1 MPAWPPRS
9 PSMPSPRHVAELQEE
24 PLTPRRHTAVGV
36 AAYVGVWLG
45 FTLLVGLILF
55 LNSSRTVTLASHDA
69 VLTPDFSG
77 RAVLHTGP
85 VLPDLRIDSGSPIGV
100 DIQLGKTDAP
110 STDALVER
118 YALIASQPDGPADKV
133 HDALRS
139 MALDAAVTGGVL
151 GTLPILLW
159 LVVGPVRRRDLFAR
173 ARTRR
178 GAVGGL
184 IVVLI
189 AVGLWA
195 PWEPDEDTVEGER
208 TWISLQEF
216 LGPAIPLPEEA
227 RGVEVQNG
235 VTTTETRRL
244 IESAVE
250 TYKKSL
256 EFYAAAEE
264 AAGELELRT
273 PEEGETVVILVSDRH
288 DNIGMDAVARAVAD
302 RAGATAVF
310 DAGDDTS
317 TGSKWEAFS
326 LDSLAAAYDDIDGR
340 WMVPGNHDNGS
351 FVGGYLADRGWTVL
365 DGEVVDG
372 PGGSRLLGVAD
383 PRSSGLGTWRDETDL
398 SFEEVGERLA
408 DAACAAQEDGDRV
421 TTILVHDANL
431 ADPALARGCTDL
443 VLAGHLHFQEGPTQ
457 VVGENGETG
466 YSYTT
471 GTTGGAAYAIAIGSK
486 LRRPAEMTLVTYG
499 EDGHPVGLQPV
510 IVQLS
515 GAFEVGDF
523 IELDL

>member
-1 MPAWPPRS
+1 MT
-9 PSMPSPRHVAELQEE
+9 E
-24 PLTPRRHTAVGV
+24 RRRTAVVTAFV
-36 AAYVGVWLG
+36 AVWLG
-45 FTLLVGLILF
+45 FALLVGLILF

-77 RAVLHTGP
+77 HAVLHTGP
-85 VLPDLRIDSGSPIGV
+85 VLPDLRIDSGSRIGV

-118 YALIASQPDGPADKV
+118 YALIASQPGGPTDKV
-133 HDALRS
+133 HDALVS

-151 GTLPILLW
+151 GAVPILLW
-159 LVVGPVRRRDLFAR
+159 LIVGPDRRRELYAR
-173 ARTRR
+173 ARTRQ
-178 GAVGGL
+178 GAIAAL

-195 PWEPDEDTVEGER
+195 PWVPEEDTVEGER
-208 TWISLQEF
+208 TWITLQEF

-250 TYKKSL
+250 TYRKSL
-256 EFYAAAEE
+256 EFYAAAED

-273 PEEGETVVILVSDRH
+273 PEEGETVVALVSDRH

-326 LDSLAAAYDDIDGR
+326 LDSLAAAFDDIDGR

-365 DGEVVDG
+365 EGEVIDG

-383 PRSSGLGTWRDETDL
+383 PRSSGLGTWRDEVGL

-408 DAACAAQEDGDRV
+408 DAACAAEEDGDRV
-421 TTILVHDANL
+421 NTILVHDANL
-431 ADPALARGCTDL
+431 GDPALARGCTDL
-443 VLAGHLHFQEGPTQ
+443 VLAGHLHFQEGPTM

-486 LRRPAEMTLVTYG
+486 LKRPAEITLITYG
-499 EDGHPVGLQPV
+499 DDGRPVGLQPV
-510 IVQLS
+510 VVQLDGS
-515 GAFEVGDF
+515 FTVGDF
-523 IELDL
+523 NELVL